1 MATLKPIAPDVWH
14 LQGELMKFPG
24 GLRLPSAS
32 TVVRLANRQLLL
44 YSPIAIE
51 DATAAALAEDGDV
64 AHIIAPSM
72 IHHLW
77 ATAAAARF
85 PRATL
90 HATPGLAAKV
100 PALAAARELVDAGA
114 TSIDA
119 SLDSV
124 LVAGAPKLN
133 ETVVFHRPS
142 GVLMCADL
150 LFNVTTHATFMSK
163 VILSMTGTGGKA
175 LAQSRMWK
183 MGVKDRA
190 AARAS
195 IDRVLAWPVT
205 YVAPCHGEPVAVDA
219 TTLAGNM
226 TRVYGGAVSAPGVG
240 RAA

>member
-1 MATLKPIAPDVWH
+1 MLKPIATDVWH
-14 LQGELMKFPG
+14 LQGEPMKFPG
-24 GLRLPSAS
+24 GLWLPIAS
-32 TVVRLANRQLLL
+32 TVVRLPDRSLLL
-44 YSPIAIE
+44 YSPIALD
-51 DATAAALAEDGDV
+51 DAKAAALAEQGEV
-64 AHIIAPSM
+64 AHIVAPSL

-77 ATAAAARF
+77 AKAAAERY

-90 HATPGLAAKV
+90 HVTPGLAAKV
-100 PALAAARELVDAGA
+100 PAFAGARELTDAA
-114 TSIDA
+114 AIDA

-124 LVAGAPKLN
+124 LIGGAPKLN
-133 ETVVFHRPS
+133 ETVLFHRPS

-150 LFNVTTHATFMSK
+150 LFNVTTHPNFMTK
-163 VILSMTGTGGKA
+163 VILSMTGTGGKE

-205 YVAPCHGEPVAVDA
+205 WVAPGHGEPVAVDA
-219 TTLAGNM
+219 ATLAAKM
-226 TRVYGGAVSAPGVG
+226 TRIYGGAVSAPGAA